1 MVDVTS
7 FRVVSPKAVSTPVF
21 QLPQHSR
28 RSVWAITVRVLPKSG
43 KSWRNHIP
51 LVLTSFKLWKSL
63 YVNFIKKIYWGCLEV
78 AQLLCVSLFLT
89 CRFFLKF
96 YVIFICILICINIDI
111 HVHCISNRNTVYRIL
126 IVWSILFCPLK
137 YWDGCFI
144 LIVSCIYYDWYYLK
158 LKKNSLFSFQIKNI
172 KITWTHDN

>member
-21 QLPQHSR
+21 QLPRPRRTQQTFSVGYYRTSSTEIRNIIKEPHS
-28 RSVWAITVRVLPKSG
+28 A
-43 KSWRNHIP
+43 
-51 LVLTSFKLWKSL
+51 SFKLWKSL
-63 YVNFIKKIYWGCLEV
+63 YVNFIKKYIGDV
-78 AQLLCVSLFLT
+78 QKLLNSFVFLNSSLVD
-89 CRFFLKF
+89 FFFKF
-96 YVIFICILICINIDI
+96 YVICICILICINIDI

-158 LKKNSLFSFQIKNI
+158 LKK
-172 KITWTHDN
+172 KIVYFHFKLKILK